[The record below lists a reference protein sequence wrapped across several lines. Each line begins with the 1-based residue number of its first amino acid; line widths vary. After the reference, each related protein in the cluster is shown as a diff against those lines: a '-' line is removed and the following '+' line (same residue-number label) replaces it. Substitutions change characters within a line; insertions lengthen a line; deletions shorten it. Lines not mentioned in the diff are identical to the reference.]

1 VFARWPDSIML
12 SHFPTM
18 FPERSRCATRGFTL
32 IELVIVVAI
41 FGVLAALAG
50 PAFSDFVIRQRIR
63 NAGYDLMADLTFAR
77 SEAVK
82 RNASVTFGK
91 SGTWTGGWT
100 ITDVDGNALKQ
111 HAAFPDTITITMGT
125 NSVDFLLNGRASTT
139 AAFTID
145 DAGGKSTIP
154 ARCIAVDPSGRPRST
169 EGSCT

>member
-1 VFARWPDSIML
+1 MVNPVAM
-12 SHFPTM
+12 T
-18 FPERSRCATRGFTL
+18 FPERLRCSMRGFTL

-82 RNASVTFGK
+82 RNKSVTVSK
-91 SGTWTGGWT
+91 SGTWTGGWA
-100 ITDVDGNALKQ
+100 ITDVDGNTLKQ
-111 HAAFPDTITITMGT
+111 HAAFPDTITITMASA
-125 NSVDFLLNGRASTT
+125 SVDFLLNGRASATT
-139 AAFTID
+139 AFTID